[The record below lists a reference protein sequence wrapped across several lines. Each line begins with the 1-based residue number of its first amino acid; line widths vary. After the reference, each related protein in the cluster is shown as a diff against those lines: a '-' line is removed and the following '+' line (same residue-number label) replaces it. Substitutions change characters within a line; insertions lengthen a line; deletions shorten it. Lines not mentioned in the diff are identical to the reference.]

1 MPKKFATPAC
11 AAFTYDAFTY
21 DAFNITYQKLESLA
35 VIG

>member
-11 AAFTYDAFTY
+11 AAFTY